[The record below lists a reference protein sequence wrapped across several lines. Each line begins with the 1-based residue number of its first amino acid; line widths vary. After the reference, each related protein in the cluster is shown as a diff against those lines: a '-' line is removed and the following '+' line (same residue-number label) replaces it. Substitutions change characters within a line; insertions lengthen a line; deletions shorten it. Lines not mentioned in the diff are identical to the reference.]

1 MLNWMH
7 FIFNICPLTMISR
20 HVLNNTKLEVFIAR
34 RPPATHFGLDAVL
47 WSGRTMSALKTL
59 RSKHV
64 VVRGIQ
70 HSLFEVS
77 VCSLLNLWII
87 FPL

>member
-1 MLNWMH
+1 
-7 FIFNICPLTMISR
+7 MISR
-20 HVLNNTKLEVFIAR
+20 HVLNNIKLEVFIAC
-34 RPPATHFGLDAVL
+34 RPPAIHFGSHAVL
-47 WSGRTMSALKTL
+47 WSVRTMSALKTL
-59 RSKHV
+59 RSKDV
-64 VVRGIQ
+64 VVRLPLRGIQ